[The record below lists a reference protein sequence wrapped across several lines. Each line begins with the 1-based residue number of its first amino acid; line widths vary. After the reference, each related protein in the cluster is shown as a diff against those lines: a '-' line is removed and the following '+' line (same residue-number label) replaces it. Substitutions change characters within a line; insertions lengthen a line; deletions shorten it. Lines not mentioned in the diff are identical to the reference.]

1 MNLHIWDCS
10 NLVKKYLFLG
20 WNFINFF
27 MLFFV
32 QDWQTLH
39 STNFSLHITSISVRD
54 LFSKSTTIQ
63 RHHSQNTNKITT
75 HDLIFLPSDLIF
87 SAILPWICMISKLR
101 RSWECALHFRL
112 VPFWSGAINKGT
124 RAKILKKRYWWFD
137 CFAFGLD
144 FLSHFTMD
152 LHDFKNETELR
163 MCTSF

>member
-10 NLVKKYLFLG
+10 KLVKKYLFLG

-27 MLFFV
+27 MLFLSKIDKHFILLTFHY
-32 QDWQTLH
+32 TLLPFL
-39 STNFSLHITSISVRD
+39 SGIF
-54 LFSKSTTIQ
+54 FSKSTTIQ
-63 RHHSQNTNKITT
+63 RHQSQNTNKITT
-75 HDLIFLPSDLIF
+75 RDLIFLPSDLIF

-124 RAKILKKRYWWFD
+124 KAKILKKRYLWFD

-152 LHDFKNETELR
+152 LHDFKAETELR
-163 MCTSF
+163 TCTSF